1 MIPSS
6 LSAFP
11 CQAIL
16 PLWKCLER
24 VCSVQQNAA
33 GSLRVSLSFPLLLPP
48 RLGVRGLMRSLG
60 RDGHVLDSRLRGNDR
75 VGGGFY
81 SRLYGFDRGACRGAK
96 PLCVLCIPQDW
107 GPGFESEFVSQPEES
122 GLVLRKR

>member
-1 MIPSS
+1 MTPAF

-24 VCSVQQNAA
+24 VSSVQQNAA

-48 RLGVRGLMRSLG
+48 RSKI
-60 RDGHVLDSRLRGNDR
+60 RLRRNG
-75 VGGGFY
+75 
-81 SRLYGFDRGACRGAK
+81 C
-96 PLCVLCIPQDW
+96 
-107 GPGFESEFVSQPEES
+107 PGVESEFVSQPEES
-122 GLVLRKR
+122 GLFLRKR

>member
-1 MIPSS
+1 MTP
-6 LSAFP
+6 AFLFAFL

-33 GSLRVSLSFPLLLPP
+33 GSLRVSPNSPGLSP
-48 RLGVRGLMRSLG
+48 R
-60 RDGHVLDSRLRGNDR
+60 RDVRLRRNG
-75 VGGGFY
+75 
-81 SRLYGFDRGACRGAK
+81 C
-96 PLCVLCIPQDW
+96 
-107 GPGFESEFVSQPEES
+107 PGVESEFVSQPEES